1 MKGRRI
7 AFAVLAWL
15 FLAGVVFQVFLA
27 GVGLFELGDWT
38 LHAGVG
44 WGLGSAPLL
53 LLLFVLVAR
62 FERRTILLTAG
73 LTLAAVIQPELA
85 AARHTAP
92 IVAAFHPLNALV
104 VFWLAWLVA
113 QRSLELVRAAPPVVE
128 AGGASEPSEAA

>member
-1 MKGRRI
+1 VKGRRI
-7 AFAVLAWL
+7 AFAALAWL
-15 FLAGVVFQVFLA
+15 YLAGVVFQVFLA
-27 GVGLFELGDWT
+27 GVGLFGLGDWT

-53 LLLFVLVAR
+53 LLVFVLVAR
-62 FERRTILLTAG
+62 FDRRTILLAAG
-73 LTLAAVIQPELA
+73 LAVSAVIQPELA

-113 QRSLELVRAAPPVVE
+113 QRSLELVRATPPVVE
-128 AGGASEPSEAA
+128 AGNVAEPGEAA